1 MTRQMKFSGIIPP
14 VPTIFTDEG
23 KLDTEGMALVIDHLV
38 GAGVDGMFFLGTGGE
53 FSQMSYDERVAVA
66 EFVVRYTDGR
76 VPVLIGTGST
86 NTREAV
92 ALSQHAQS
100 IGASGVVAINPYY
113 WKVTEENLFGYF
125 STIAKSVDL
134 AVLLYN
140 FPALTGQDLY
150 PAFVKR
156 LVDAHSNI
164 VGLKDTIDSVAHLRD
179 MVDVVKS
186 AHPDFSVFCG
196 FDDHLLNTLLLGGDG
211 AISASA
217 NFAPDISIGIYRAV
231 KEGDLAKAGELHRT
245 ILKLPR
251 IYKVDVP
258 FVGVVKE
265 AMKAC
270 GIDVSCHSLPPAAA
284 KLSEEK
290 VAVVRNVLTDAGLI
304 SA

>member
-1 MTRQMKFSGIIPP
+1 MSRLMKFSGIIPP
-14 VPTIFTDEG
+14 VPTVLKDDGSF
-23 KLDTEGMALVIDHLV
+23 DTAGMALVIDHLV
-38 GAGVDGMFFLGTGGE
+38 NAGVDGMFFLGTGGE
-53 FSQMSYDERVAVA
+53 FSQMSHEERLAVA
-66 EFVVRYTDGR
+66 EFVVHYTAGR
-76 VPVLIGTGST
+76 APVLIGTGST

-92 ALSQHAQS
+92 TLSRHAQS

-125 STIAKSVDL
+125 STIAKSVEL
-134 AVLLYN
+134 PVLLYN

-156 LVDAHSNI
+156 LVDANPNI

-179 MVDVVKS
+179 MVDVVKG

-196 FDDHLLNTLLLGGDG
+196 YDDHLLNTLLLGGDG

-217 NFAPDISIGIYRAV
+217 NFAPNVSTGIYRAV
-231 KEGDLAKAGELHRT
+231 RQGDLATATALHRT
-245 ILKLPR
+245 ILQLPR

-270 GIDVSCHSLPPAAA
+270 GLPICSYSLPPAAP
-284 KLSEEK
+284 LSEEK
-290 VAVVRNVLTDAGLI
+290 IAVVRRVLTDAGI
-304 SA
+304 A

>member
-1 MTRQMKFSGIIPP
+1 MSRLMKFSGIIPP
-14 VPTIFTDEG
+14 VPTIFKDDG
-23 KLDTEGMALVIDHLV
+23 SFDTAGMALVIDHLV
-38 GAGVDGMFFLGTGGE
+38 SAGVDGMFFLGTGGE
-53 FSQMSYDERVAVA
+53 FSQMSHEERLEVA
-66 EFVVRYTDGR
+66 EFVVRYTAGR

-92 ALSQHAQS
+92 ALTRHAQS

-113 WKVTEENLFGYF
+113 WKVTEENLLGYF
-125 STIAKSVDL
+125 SAIANSVEL
-134 AVLLYN
+134 PVLLYN

-156 LVDAHSNI
+156 LVDAHPNI

-179 MVDVVKS
+179 MVDIVKG
-186 AHPDFSVFCG
+186 AHPEFSVFCG
-196 FDDHLLNTLLLGGDG
+196 YDDHLLNTLLLGGDG

-217 NFAPDISIGIYRAV
+217 NFAPNVSTGIYRAV
-231 KEGDLAKAGELHRT
+231 KDGDLARATALHRT
-245 ILKLPR
+245 ILQLPR

-270 GIDVSCHSLPPAAA
+270 GLPISSYSLPPAAP
-284 KLSEEK
+284 LSEEK
-290 VAVVRNVLTDAGLI
+290 IAVVRRVLTDTGI
-304 SA
+304 I

>member
-1 MTRQMKFSGIIPP
+1 MSRLMKFSGIIPP
-14 VPTIFTDEG
+14 VPTIFSDDG
-23 KLDTEGMALVIDHLV
+23 VLDTAGMALVIDHLV
-38 GAGVDGMFFLGTGGE
+38 DEGVDGMFFLGTGGE
-53 FSQMSYDERVAVA
+53 FSQMSREERLEVA
-66 EFVVRYTDGR
+66 EFVVRYTAGR

-125 STIAKSVDL
+125 STIAKSVEL
-134 AVLLYN
+134 PVLLYN
-140 FPALTGQDLY
+140 FPVLTGQDLH

-156 LVDAHSNI
+156 LVDAHPNI
-164 VGLKDTIDSVAHLRD
+164 VGLKDTIDSIAHLRD
-179 MVDVVKS
+179 MVDIVKGT
-186 AHPDFSVFCG
+186 HPDFSVFCG

-217 NFAPDISIGIYRAV
+217 NFAPDISIGIYQAV
-231 KEGDLAKAGELHRT
+231 KKGDLAKAAELHRT

-270 GIDVSCHSLPPAAA
+270 GLAISCHSLPPAAA
-284 KLSEEK
+284 KLDEEK
-290 VAVVRNVLTDAGLI
+290 VAVVRRVLTDAAI
-304 SA
+304 I

>member
-1 MTRQMKFSGIIPP
+1 MSRLMKFSGIIPP
-14 VPTIFTDEG
+14 VPTIFKDDG
-23 KLDTEGMALVIDHLV
+23 SFDTAGMALVIDHLV
-38 GAGVDGMFFLGTGGE
+38 SAGVDGMFFLGTGGE
-53 FSQMSYDERVAVA
+53 FSQMSHEERLEVA
-66 EFVVRYTDGR
+66 EFAVRYTAGR

-92 ALSQHAQS
+92 ALSRHAQS

-113 WKVTEENLFGYF
+113 WKVTEENLLGYF
-125 STIAKSVDL
+125 SAIANSVEL
-134 AVLLYN
+134 PVLLYN

-156 LVDAHSNI
+156 LVDAHPNI

-179 MVDVVKS
+179 MVDIVKG
-186 AHPDFSVFCG
+186 AHPEFSVFCG
-196 FDDHLLNTLLLGGDG
+196 YDDHLLNTLLLGGDG

-217 NFAPDISIGIYRAV
+217 NFAPNVSTGIYRAV
-231 KEGDLAKAGELHRT
+231 TGGDLAKATALHRT
-245 ILKLPR
+245 ILQLPR

-270 GIDVSCHSLPPAAA
+270 GLPISSYSLPPAAP
-284 KLSEEK
+284 LSEEK
-290 VAVVRNVLTDAGLI
+290 IAVVRRVLTDAGI
-304 SA
+304 I

>member
-1 MTRQMKFSGIIPP
+1 MRFSGIIPP
-14 VPTIFTDEG
+14 VPTIFTDAG
-23 KLDTEGMALVIDHLV
+23 VFDAAGMATVIDHLV
-38 GAGVDGMFFLGTGGE
+38 GAGVDGMFFMGTGGE
-53 FSQMSYDERVAVA
+53 FSQMSHEERLAVA
-66 EFVVRYTDGR
+66 EFVVRHTAGR

-125 STIAKSVDL
+125 STIAKSVEL
-134 AVLLYN
+134 PVLLYN
-140 FPALTGQDLY
+140 FPALTGQDLH

-156 LVDAHSNI
+156 LVDVHPNI

-179 MVDVVKS
+179 MVDVVKG

-196 FDDHLLNTLLLGGDG
+196 YDDHLLNTLLLGGDG

-217 NFAPDISIGIYRAV
+217 NFAPDVSIGIYRAV
-231 KEGDLAKAGELHRT
+231 MQGDLATAAALHRT

-251 IYKVDVP
+251 IYKIDVP

-270 GIDVSCHSLPPAAA
+270 GLEISSYSLPPAAP
-284 KLSEEK
+284 LNDEK
-290 VAVVRNVLTDAGLI
+290 TAVVSRVLTDAGI
-304 SA
+304 I

>member
-1 MTRQMKFSGIIPP
+1 MSRLMKFSGIIPP
-14 VPTIFTDEG
+14 VPTVFKDDG
-23 KLDTEGMALVIDHLV
+23 SFDMAGMALVIDHLV
-38 GAGVDGMFFLGTGGE
+38 NSGVDGMFFLGTGGE
-53 FSQMSYDERVAVA
+53 FSQMSHEERLTVA
-66 EFVVRYTDGR
+66 EFVVRYTAGR

-92 ALSQHAQS
+92 ALSRHAQS

-113 WKVTEENLFGYF
+113 WKVTEENLLGYF
-125 STIAKSVDL
+125 SAIANAVEL
-134 AVLLYN
+134 PVLLYN

-156 LVDAHSNI
+156 LVDAHPNI

-179 MVDVVKS
+179 MVDIVKG

-196 FDDHLLNTLLLGGDG
+196 YDDHLLNTLLLGGDG

-217 NFAPDISIGIYRAV
+217 NFAPNVSTGIYRAV
-231 KEGDLAKAGELHRT
+231 KQGDLPMATALHRT
-245 ILKLPR
+245 ILQLPR

-270 GIDVSCHSLPPAAA
+270 GLPISSYSLPPAAP
-284 KLSEEK
+284 LSEEK
-290 VAVVRNVLTDAGLI
+290 ITMVRRVLTDAGI
-304 SA
+304 I